1 MYICYID
8 ESGDSA
14 TINNPTDP
22 IQPMLA
28 VVGLFVSANDIRSI
42 TSAFVDV
49 KRKYHPKLF
58 ENDGHDLQALL
69 REIKGSDIR
78 TDIRKASEIKN
89 SKVQLHFRFID
100 EVFDILN
107 QYEVKLISRIWVKEF
122 GTLLRDQPV
131 YSITTQHFCV
141 RFQKFLESKNSNGM
155 VIADFRDPKRNSY
168 VSHSVFTQKY
178 QQKGDSYPSIME
190 LPTFCISDNHALL
203 QMCDLICSTVIYPIA
218 ALRFCKNVVN
228 NAHTH
233 LNYNWI
239 KTRYSKRL
247 KKLQYHCKVKNKMMW
262 GITASN
268 KHNPKLNCLFPSKVN
283 K

>member
-1 MYICYID
+1 M
-8 ESGDSA
+8 S
-14 TINNPTDP
+14 TIFGNK
-22 IQPMLA
+22 
-28 VVGLFVSANDIRSI
+28 IR
-42 TSAFVDV
+42 T
-49 KRKYHPKLF
+49 
-58 ENDGHDLQALL
+58 L
-69 REIKGSDIR
+69 REEKQIPQRQLAAALKID
-78 TDIRKASEIKN
+78 TATY
-89 SKVQLHFRFID
+89 SKI
-100 EVFDILN
+100 E
-107 QYEVKLISRIWVKEF
+107 
-122 GTLLRDQPV
+122 
-131 YSITTQHFCV
+131 
-141 RFQKFLESKNSNGM
+141 
-155 VIADFRDPKRNSY
+155 
-168 VSHSVFTQKY
+168 
-178 QQKGDSYPSIME
+178 KGDSYPSIME